1 MKIATTKAVREIL
14 MKELNDLMDG
24 KVDNKHA
31 KAVSNIAGQAIYATR
46 LEIENKRIEVDLH
59 LNTEENRLKFI
70 DGNNV
75 KIPTL
80 EF

>member
-1 MKIATTKAVREIL
+1 MKIETTKAVRDIL
-14 MKELNDLMDG
+14 MKELNDLMNG
-24 KVDNKHA
+24 KTDIEHA
-31 KAVSNIAGQAIYATR
+31 NAVSKVAGQAIYTTR
-46 LEIENKRIEVDLH
+46 LELENKRIEVELH
-59 LNTEENRLKFI
+59 MNTDQDRLKFI

>member
-1 MKIATTKAVREIL
+1 MKTQTTKAVRDIL

-24 KVDNKHA
+24 KVDTKHA
-31 KAVSNIAGQAIYATR
+31 QAVSNVAGQAIYATR
-46 LEIENKRIEVDLH
+46 LELENKRIEAELH
-59 LNTEENRLKFI
+59 MNTNENRLKFI

-80 EF
+80 GF

>member
-1 MKIATTKAVREIL
+1 MKVETTKKVREIL
-14 MKELNDLMDG
+14 MKELSDLMDG
-24 KVDNKHA
+24 KVDNEHA
-31 KAVSNIAGQAIYATR
+31 KAVSSIAGQAIYATR
-46 LEIENKRIEVDLH
+46 LELENKRLEVDLH
-59 LNTEENRLKFI
+59 LNTDEDRLKFI